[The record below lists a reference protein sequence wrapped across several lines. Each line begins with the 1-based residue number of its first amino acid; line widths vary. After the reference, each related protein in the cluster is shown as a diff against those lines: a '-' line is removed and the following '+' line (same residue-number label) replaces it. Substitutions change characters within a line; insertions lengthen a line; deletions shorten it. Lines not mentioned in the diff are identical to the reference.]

1 VEYRFFV
8 LTSTSKFHAPYPLE
22 ENGLIRFRLDR
33 SRMKPFKSLIAS
45 RTSIPLDQSCSDFFM
60 LTSYF

>member
-8 LTSTSKFHAPYPLE
+8 LTSTSNFQAPYPLK

-33 SRMKPFKSLIAS
+33 SRLKPFKSLIAS
-45 RTSIPLDQSCSDFFM
+45 RISIPLDQSCSDFLK
-60 LTSYF
+60 LTSHF